1 MAGSIFIAN
10 FILKKR
16 EGTLGAF
23 FLFFERSCD
32 EYQPLCPWTKN
43 LLLTT
48 VLISLIM
55 IINVNCS
62 LYLKSD
68 HWRIGSMKFTRILII
83 FALITALGLTACSNG
98 KTAPSNKGGEAAAG
112 QGGGGAAAAEPKAA
126 TEQMM
131 QASDQLKELLQGGK
145 TDQAAKKAVELEDQ
159 WSTFEDGIKPK
170 YPDLYVK
177 VEKYLSPL
185 VSGAK
190 QNPIDKDAML
200 KTNADLHSALA
211 ELSAALGGGKAAVED
226 KVLAASQELQKAT
239 EQYNQYVQEQ
249 GKQLV
254 SALEALDKAIKS
266 GDLAQAQQA
275 YLQARLPY
283 ERIEPVIETFK
294 DLDAVMDARVDDFK
308 SEQDPEFTGFHRIE
322 HILFVLK
329 TTKEAEPFAARLLE
343 DGKKM
348 RDSIA
353 AAKIE
358 TADFVTG
365 VGELMEEAQSKKI
378 TGEEERWRF
387 SRWCEASCA
396 GKTQPWRSRSIRVC
410 RKCCSSWKLYHP
422 LARFGR
428 LTIKSSRPRK
438 PI

>member
-1 MAGSIFIAN
+1 
-10 FILKKR
+10 
-16 EGTLGAF
+16 
-23 FLFFERSCD
+23 
-32 EYQPLCPWTKN
+32 
-43 LLLTT
+43 
-48 VLISLIM
+48 
-55 IINVNCS
+55 
-62 LYLKSD
+62 
-68 HWRIGSMKFTRILII
+68 MKFTRILIV

-98 KTAPSNKGGEAAAG
+98 KTAPSNKGSEAAAG

-131 QASDQLKELLQGGK
+131 QTSDQLKELLQGGK
-145 TDQAAKKAVELEDQ
+145 TDQAAKKAAELEDQ

-226 KVLAASQELQKAT
+226 KALAASQELQKAT

-254 SALEALDKAIKS
+254 SALEALDKAIKN

-322 HILFVLK
+322 HLLFVLK

-358 TADFVTG
+358 TTDFVTG

-378 TGEEERWRF
+378 TGEEERWSQATVPVIRANVEGAQEIF
-387 SRWCEASCA
+387 SLVRSELRRKDAALEEQIDKSLQKVLQQLEALSPA
-396 GKTQPWRSRSIRVC
+396 GAVWAPYDKIEQSKKTDL
-410 RKCCSSWKLYHP
+410 KNKLETLAEP
-422 LARFGR
+422 LSKMPGTLGR
-428 LTIKSSRPRK
+428 
-438 PI
+438 